1 MGSVE
6 TNNPMELLAAIGVI
20 WTLFISV
27 FWLVIGWRAMKAH
40 ERCAEAHER
49 LAYAQEQAYKKM

>member
-1 MGSVE
+1 
-6 TNNPMELLAAIGVI
+6 MELLAVIGVI